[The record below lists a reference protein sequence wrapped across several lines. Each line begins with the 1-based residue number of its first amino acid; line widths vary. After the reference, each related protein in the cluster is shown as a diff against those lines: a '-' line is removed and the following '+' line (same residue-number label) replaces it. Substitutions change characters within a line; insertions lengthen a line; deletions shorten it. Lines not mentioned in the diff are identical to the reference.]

1 MPTTTSRVTL
11 DELPDGGA
19 RMTIEATFP
28 SSDVMDQMLAMG
40 AEEGITSAVG
50 QIDELLR
57 AEVTPR

>member
-11 DELPDGGA
+11 DELPDGGT

-28 SSDVMDQMLAMG
+28 SIDVMDQMLAMG